1 MASKIEEGISLEK
14 SEETIKLVLRVTKE
28 SLQIRL
34 GCRDDLKIP
43 MLRVEKRLAMKIDQR
58 LG

>member
-1 MASKIEEGISLEK
+1 MASKIEDGISLEK
-14 SEETIKLVLRVTKE
+14 SEKTIKLVLRVTKE

-34 GCRDDLKIP
+34 GCWDDLKIP